1 MSTNYKIFVLKLF
14 LLSVALTG
22 TGTISLAVR
31 KITLIKENNT
41 QKRVITE
48 SNQKY
53 TKGLLSYCHSNGG
66 GAGHKLR
73 SSVYQQ
79 TR

>member
-31 KITLIKENNT
+31 KITLIKKTTLEN
-41 QKRVITE
+41 V
-48 SNQKY
+48 
-53 TKGLLSYCHSNGG
+53 
-66 GAGHKLR
+66 
-73 SSVYQQ
+73 
-79 TR
+79 